1 MAVCGGG
8 GSGPVFPFERCEQLR
23 KNIFLQAFL
32 DVFVGEVAKEKQG
45 WSCMFRKSSESEK

>member
-23 KNIFLQAFL
+23 KNIFLRAFL

-45 WSCMFRKSSESEK
+45 WSCVFRKSSESEK